1 MAIKQLDLVINTSR
15 GEQNLKKLHQFAK
28 QVEQVFGDI
37 NKLKINVKAD
47 PAQKALEKL
56 NAEIKEGQDLI
67 AKFNQGAGLSA
78 FGSKISAITQEV
90 SLVKK
95 AFNDATSATE
105 RQRAA
110 TAILAGD
117 FKKLTMEATAF
128 ANATD
133 KRRNKGLILGNV
145 GETVKEIEK
154 FPKTILAG
162 KNAMSMLNSM
172 LEVVNVNSKEFKEI
186 NEAIGRQLE
195 KNAEI
200 EKNINKL
207 TGSDA
212 KKKASKDNLKN
223 EKIKEKIKKR
233 QNALTLQSENIEERI
248 KASILTKA
256 NKEKLINDLKQAG
269 VKIKARELDVARQI
283 NIETQRNLTMQEK
296 LQSRKNRI
304 TQSALIGGGFPL
316 LFGGGPV
323 GAIAG
328 ALGGGIGESISP
340 GGGFAGSIA
349 ATAAVTSLGQ
359 FANSARELAEAVKT
373 TSGTLELMETRSLFS
388 SDAIQKQAKA
398 LQDQGKEAELAA
410 LLTDELTKA
419 LGPAGLGQLAGLAE
433 QSQEMNRQFGILKTS
448 MELFIS
454 GPLTNLIKIIN
465 NVVGKAN
472 IVNQLDQSLS
482 QLRKENPNEFKRIIN
497 RLEKGNL
504 KDQINPFS
512 AQSRSFIGSLANPSN
527 LQVQGIPV
535 GGFNKDILGQILQ
548 DVNKQLPTTTLPFQ
562 TNLDTG
568 NGGSNTSGKKKDFSK
583 FDLNILDQRIALQKL
598 SGGLLNEDVVIR
610 KRGIIFAEAALKL
623 AQADGKAG
631 AIAVIQKQRL
641 LKLNELDKAVEEAKI
656 KDKKELAKFLK
667 DLQKQEQREQER
679 QDKLRD
685 AEVIRIN
692 RIKESA
698 NFVTKNL
705 EDQNKLNLIKLSGSE
720 YEIALAEATIG
731 FTKDQLALFDQEAFK
746 IAYNNQLRISGLM
759 EQKKITEDI
768 KTLMAVEMSAA
779 IKGLIT
785 GANSLNDAFRNVLNK
800 MADAFLN
807 IGLFGNVAGDLTKGG
822 GLLGTIFGG
831 FLANG
836 GSAKAGKSYVV
847 GERGPELFTP
857 NTSGVVTPNNA
868 IGGSTN
874 IVVNV
879 DASGSSVEG
888 DEDRGRELGRMISVA
903 IQSELIQQK
912 RPGGLL
918 A

>member
-1 MAIKQLDLVINTSR
+1 MAVKQLDLVINTSR

-172 LEVVNVNSKEFKEI
+172 LEVVNVNSKEFQEI

-200 EKNINKL
+200 EKKINKL
-207 TGSDA
+207 TGSNA
-212 KKKASKDNLKN
+212 KKKALKDSVEN
-223 EKIKEKIKKR
+223 EKKREKIKKR

-269 VKIKARELDVARQI
+269 VKIKAQEFEIAKQI

-296 LQSRKNRI
+296 LQSRRNRI

-316 LFGGGPV
+316 LFGGGPAQ
-323 GAIAG
+323 AIGG
-328 ALGGGIGESISP
+328 ALGGGIGEAISP

-349 ATAAVTSLGQ
+349 VTAAVSKLTAFTEGIKNLAFALDPLKPDLDVLTKSLGLQ
-359 FANSARELAEAVKT
+359 
-373 TSGTLELMETRSLFS
+373 GTETGKL
-388 SDAIQKQAKA
+388 IQKLRDA
-398 LQDQGKEAELAA
+398 GKE
-410 LLTDELTKA
+410 TKA
-419 LGPAGLGQLAGLAE
+419 LEIATQQLALLVGQQGVDALETFGEDTVRLGNEFSKAMTQMQVAVAQFLNSIKVVQRLSEALEKRNLRAQASNSKDTEVQNLLSELKIAEGLTSAE
-433 QSQEMNRQFGILKTS
+433 QRQGFRPGSLNKGRSPRDIQKD
-448 MELFIS
+448 LF
-454 GPLTNLIKIIN
+454 
-465 NVVGKAN
+465 AR
-472 IVNQLDQSLS
+472 
-482 QLRKENPNEFKRIIN
+482 LRKLNQENLP
-497 RLEKGNL
+497 
-504 KDQINPFS
+504 
-512 AQSRSFIGSLANPSN
+512 SFN
-527 LQVQGIPV
+527 
-535 GGFNKDILGQILQ
+535 FNDLNSG
-548 DVNKQLPTTTLPFQ
+548 
-562 TNLDTG
+562 
-568 NGGSNTSGKKKDFSK
+568 GGSGGSKDFSQ
-583 FDLNILDQRIALQKL
+583 FELNILNQRIALQKL
-598 SGGLLNEDVVIR
+598 SGGLLNEEVVNR
-610 KRGIIFAEAALKL
+610 KRNIILTEASLKFAQAEGHVGKNKIIEAQRSLELNKLDLEVEKAKGKAFAENVLKPQMDALARQEQEDFDSGAALGKRL
-623 AQADGKAG
+623 ASEVK
-631 AIAVIQKQRL
+631 IF
-641 LKLNELDKAVEEAKI
+641 NNLDKEIEKMGLVTQLEEAKTVEQKANI
-656 KDKKELAKFLK
+656 QLKLRELELGQEIHDVNKQDILDLLEKKEAFIENNKLLTE
-667 DLQKQEQREQER
+667 QKQ
-679 QDKLRD
+679 
-685 AEVIRIN
+685 
-692 RIKESA
+692 
-698 NFVTKNL
+698 
-705 EDQNKLNLIKLSGSE
+705 
-720 YEIALAEATIG
+720 IA
-731 FTKDQLALFDQEAFK
+731 K
-746 IAYNNQLRISGLM
+746 
-759 EQKKITEDI
+759 DI
-768 KTLMAVEMSAA
+768 KNTFAVEMSTA

-785 GANSLNDAFRNVLNK
+785 GANNLNDALRNVLNK

-807 IGLFGNVAGDLTKGG
+807 IGLFGNVAGNLVGG
-822 GLLGTIFGG
+822 KGLLGTLFGG
-831 FLANG
+831 LLATG
-836 GSAKAGKSYVV
+836 GPAKAGKSYIV
-847 GERGPELFTP
+847 GEQGPELFTP
-857 NTSGVVTPNNA
+857 STSGMVTPNNA

-879 DASGSSVEG
+879 DASGSNVEG
-888 DEDRGRELGRMISVA
+888 DEDQGRELGRLISVA
-903 IQSELIQQK
+903 VQSELIQQQ